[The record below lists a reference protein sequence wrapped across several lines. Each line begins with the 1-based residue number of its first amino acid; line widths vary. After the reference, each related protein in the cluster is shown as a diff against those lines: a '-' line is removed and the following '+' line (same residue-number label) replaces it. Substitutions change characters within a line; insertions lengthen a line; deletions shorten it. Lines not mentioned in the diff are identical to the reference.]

1 MSYTWHLHGI
11 HKALTCN
18 THVMP
23 MAYTWPRVHMALTW
37 NAHKTHVEYPWNAL
51 CMHMEYTWHVI
62 HMVCTW
68 DTTTMIHIAYLCT
81 WHTHTRI
88 ACMECTWSVHLAYI
102 QYACITHGITWQWQ
116 WHTSPATHACITC
129 IACHLFHKYFSVS
142 KRLLIV
148 GPSFAFGHVER
159 IVVGSSFGHDFRN
172 WRRWR
177 LPRPR

>member
-51 CMHMEYTWHVI
+51 CIHREYTWHVI

-81 WHTHTRI
+81 WHTHTHCMHGMHMVCTSCVHSVRLHYTWHHMAMAMAYI
-88 ACMECTWSVHLAYI
+88 AC
-102 QYACITHGITWQWQ
+102 YACLHHMHCMSSIPKIFQRIQKTPHCW
-116 WHTSPATHACITC
+116 
-129 IACHLFHKYFSVS
+129 
-142 KRLLIV
+142 
-148 GPSFAFGHVER
+148 SFLPLRPCQCRAH
-159 IVVGSSFGHDFRN
+159 
-172 WRRWR
+172 RRWQQ
-177 LPRPR
+177 LQS

>member
-23 MAYTWPRVHMALTW
+23 MAYTWPWVHMALTW

-51 CMHMEYTWHVI
+51 CIHREYTWHVI

-81 WHTHTRI
+81 WHTQKHCMHGMHMVCTSCVHSVRLHYTWHHMAMAYI
-88 ACMECTWSVHLAYI
+88 ACFACWHHMSSHVIYSINLSAYPKD
-102 QYACITHGITWQWQ
+102 
-116 WHTSPATHACITC
+116 S
-129 IACHLFHKYFSVS
+129 S
-142 KRLLIV
+142 LLV
-148 GPSFAFGHVER
+148 LPFGHVHVER
-159 IVVGSSFGHDFRN
+159 IVGGSSFGHDLRN

-177 LPRPR
+177 LPRPW